1 MFSMLLTWSRKLA
14 NGEVITKIAAA
25 TAKDVNI
32 AVEAARKAYKTSWGT
47 KVPASER
54 GRLLNKLAD
63 LIERDVDQ
71 LSALE
76 ALDAGKKMSH

>member
-1 MFSMLLTWSRKLA
+1 M
-14 NGEVITKIAAA
+14 ITKVAAA

-76 ALDAGKKMSH
+76 ALDAGKNAMSH